1 MHLKARKPIFIPLA
15 ILLLT
20 LAVGCTAL
28 SISSSQPML
37 PGAQEGTPEPTS
49 IPEPAATVVSLGSG
63 TRYLSPELWSLLYQQ
78 LAGTTVPE
86 RVSVLIIENGVP
98 GVARCNGLDTINI
111 LHLNDVDMR
120 SPRFDWTR
128 EFNAGLLSF
137 PRSERKAFIAMYTR
151 QPVEYAGVTGM
162 LVEQLRRDGRI

>member
-1 MHLKARKPIFIPLA
+1 M
-15 ILLLT
+15 
-20 LAVGCTAL
+20 
-28 SISSSQPML
+28 
-37 PGAQEGTPEPTS
+37 
-49 IPEPAATVVSLGSG
+49 
-63 TRYLSPELWSLLYQQ
+63 
-78 LAGTTVPE
+78 
-86 RVSVLIIENGVP
+86 LIIENGVP

-137 PRSERKAFIAMYTR
+137 PRSEQKAFIAMYTR